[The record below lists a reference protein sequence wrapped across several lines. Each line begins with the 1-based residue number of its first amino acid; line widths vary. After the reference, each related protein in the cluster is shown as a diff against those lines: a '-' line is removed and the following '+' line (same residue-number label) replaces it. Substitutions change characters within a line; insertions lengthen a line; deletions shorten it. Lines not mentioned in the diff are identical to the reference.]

1 MFKKNQIVIFNCMLQ
16 LVLIILLVFPSG
28 HYSRPASC
36 SVTVSCTYII
46 SGIGCSGAEYCAA
59 SVVGEWVECDGVVKN
74 CPT

>member
-1 MFKKNQIVIFNCMLQ
+1 MLKKIQIIIFNWLFQ
-16 LVLIILLVFPSG
+16 LALIILLAFPSW

-46 SGIGCSGAEYCAA
+46 NSIGCSGAEYCAA
-59 SVVGEWVECDGVVKN
+59 SVAGEWVECDGVVRN